1 MFADNRSTDRLLTS
15 RFMRRRTLLSAAS
28 LFLASVALASCGSI
42 SGGDQ
47 DAPRKLPDGVP
58 QVTAEQI
65 NRAQAMLAVIN
76 EYRAKKGLPTLVLE
90 RHLMRAAQWQS
101 EDQAR
106 TDGLSHN
113 NTTGWKLWDRVR
125 AVGYE
130 YRITGET
137 LSRGEADVRKTFERW
152 LASPPHYKVLNREE
166 YVHAGIGFAWSTQR
180 GAREP
185 VWAVVVGRPVRS
197 MWDRVSVVRPA
208 KVEDKDDKKK
218 KKKRKRRKRKRK
230 TG

>member
-1 MFADNRSTDRLLTS
+1 
-15 RFMRRRTLLSAAS
+15 MRRRTFFS
-28 LFLASVALASCGSI
+28 LASSLLTGILLASCGSM

-47 DAPRKLPDGVP
+47 AAPRKLPDGVP
-58 QVTAEQI
+58 QVTTEQVQRAE
-65 NRAQAMLAVIN
+65 AMLTVVN

-90 RHLMRAAQWQS
+90 NHLMRAAQWQS

-106 TDGLSHN
+106 TDGLSHD

-137 LSRGEADVRKTFERW
+137 LSRGEADPQKTFERW

-185 VWAVVVGRPVRS
+185 VWAIVVGRPVQS
-197 MWDRVSVVRPA
+197 MWDRVVVVRRT
-208 KVEDKDDKKK
+208 KVEDKDVDKAKKK
-218 KKKRKRRKRKRK
+218 TKRRKTKRRS
-230 TG
+230 G